1 EGEYLDPAQS
11 GYILVGATLLE
22 RYSAF
27 SDLFEPLQN
36 VYPGDRVKITVTG
49 QSRPGNQF
57 DPNANQNGGGTSRT
71 MEFIVKGIVNTKVG
85 DVSSRLF
92 VTHSDFSRLTGR
104 PVPDAN
110 EIAVVTSPSVTNIEI
125 KNDLIKNG
133 FDRYA
138 RIRTAEESIPKFL
151 NDIQLTFGLLGN
163 VIGFIGIV
171 VSAITIFVVVY
182 INALTRR

>member
-1 EGEYLDPAQS
+1 YTTGAQIEANYQNRRDFNSLPNTIGTTFAGIDPIAETAVTNLPNYIVEGEYLDPAQS

-71 MEFIVKGIVNTKVG
+71 MEFIVKGIVNTK
-85 DVSSRLF
+85 
-92 VTHSDFSRLTGR
+92 
-104 PVPDAN
+104 
-110 EIAVVTSPSVTNIEI
+110 
-125 KNDLIKNG
+125 
-133 FDRYA
+133 
-138 RIRTAEESIPKFL
+138 
-151 NDIQLTFGLLGN
+151 
-163 VIGFIGIV
+163 
-171 VSAITIFVVVY
+171 
-182 INALTRR
+182 